1 MVFASSWNQIAMMNS
16 PKPNLPHR
24 RDFLSDFGTG
34 LGGVAL
40 AWLLQNE
47 SFGAESTPTKE
58 SPYAARPGHF
68 PAKAKRAIQIFC
80 AGGVSH
86 VDTFDYKPDLIK
98 HHGQPLTGKGKLDPF
113 FGQPGNLM
121 KSPFAFHQR
130 GDCGRWVS
138 DLLPYLATCVD
149 DMTFIHSMQAKS

>member
-1 MVFASSWNQIAMMNS
+1 MTD
-16 PKPNLPHR
+16 LLHR
-24 RDFLSDFGTG
+24 RNFLSDFGTG

-47 SFGAESTPTKE
+47 SHGASPNATSE
-58 SPYAARPGHF
+58 SPATVKPVHF

-98 HHGQPLTGKGKLDPF
+98 HHGQELTGKGKIDTF
-113 FGQPGNLM
+113 FGRPGRLM
-121 KSPFAFHQR
+121 RSPYRFQKR
-130 GDCGRWVS
+130 G
-138 DLLPYLATCVD
+138 
-149 DMTFIHSMQAKS
+149 K